1 MYVFP
6 AMGRTGDPGRGL
18 QRAAAR
24 VQDEARASSVQLVSE
39 NGIYVFETCETEKR
53 RRQTKADS

>member
-1 MYVFP
+1 
-6 AMGRTGDPGRGL
+6 MGRTGDPGKGL

-24 VQDEARASSVQLVSE
+24 VQCEARASTLQLVSE